1 MGVLSATNN
10 WRIKLKALA
19 IHYGHN
25 STVGLA
31 VDGEILCLLSEER
44 LCRKKNATGYPL
56 QALKYVIDSF
66 LDGDI
71 NNADKVAIVDGSG
84 QGAAYLLRHG
94 IEPQRFL
101 DYYWKKKSFMWARLT
116 SPSFSF
122 IKTFSRKLLSF
133 FNQNIKLY
141 RARQDI
147 LKIVG
152 FDSSKVTFYDHHA
165 CHASST
171 AYFSPVIDGETWLI
185 LTLDGEGDGLSSTVS
200 IFKDGNFEKISS
212 NSNSV
217 SLGYLFA
224 ETTAYLGMKSNEH
237 EFKLMGMAP
246 YAEPEQ
252 VERLAAELASLI
264 SVSNVG
270 KFNTSVSAFDFLPKL
285 MQIYAFERFDVV
297 SGAVQKLTED
307 LICKWAE
314 YWIKETGVARVALSG
329 GVFMNVKAVKKLSEL
344 NVIEDIFVVPSSSDE
359 SLPIGALWKLA
370 NDEQITIKPVTDIY
384 LGRGFTQDYVDK
396 MIIRDKL
403 YEDFDIEYF
412 DSDDDLADRV
422 SDLLASN
429 EIVARCC
436 GREEWGARS
445 LGNRTIMC
453 NPSNFQNIERLNSK
467 IKCRDFWMP
476 FTPSILAEDMQRYIV
491 NPRNTFAPYMA
502 ITFETTSLARE
513 HFSAAIHPRDFT
525 MRPQAVLGS
534 WNPDYFRIISKF
546 RDKTGI
552 GGILNT
558 SFNLHGEP
566 NVSTPED
573 AIRTVRGS
581 GLDYVLIEHFLFH
594 KKN

>member
-1 MGVLSATNN
+1 M
-10 WRIKLKALA
+10 KLLA

-25 STVGLA
+25 STVGLS

-44 LCRKKNATGYPL
+44 FCRKKNATGYPF
-56 QALKYVIDSF
+56 QALQYIVDNY
-66 LDGDI
+66 LDGNI
-71 NNADKVAIVDGSG
+71 SNADDLAIIDGSG
-84 QGAAYLLRHG
+84 LGASYLLRHG

-101 DYYWKKKSFMWARLT
+101 DYYWKKKSLIWARLKF
-116 SPSFSF
+116 PGFSF
-122 IKTFSRKLLSF
+122 IKTISRRFLSCF
-133 FNQNIKLY
+133 CHKIKLY
-141 RARQDI
+141 RARENL

-152 FDSSKVTFYDHHA
+152 LDFSKVTFYDHHS
-165 CHASST
+165 CHAASS
-171 AYFSPVIDGETWLI
+171 AYFSPVIDGKKWLI
-185 LTLDGEGDGLSSTVS
+185 FTLDGEGDGLSSTIS
-200 IFKDGNFEKISS
+200 IFQDGIFKKVSS
-212 NSNSV
+212 NSSSV

-224 ETTAYLGMKSNEH
+224 ETTSYLGMKSNEH

-252 VERLAAELASLI
+252 VERLAIELASLI
-264 SVSNVG
+264 NVSGDG

-285 MQIYAFERFDVV
+285 MQIYAFERFDVI
-297 SGAVQKLTED
+297 SGAIQKLTED
-307 LICKWAE
+307 LICEWVE
-314 YWIKETGVARVALSG
+314 YWMNETGVKNIALSG

-344 NVIEDIFVVPSSSDE
+344 NVIENIFVVPSASDE
-359 SLPIGALWKLA
+359 SLPIGALLKLA
-370 NDEQITIKPVTDIY
+370 HDHRVAIKPVSDIY
-384 LGRGFTQDYVDK
+384 LGRAFAQDYVEK

-403 YEDFDIEYF
+403 AEDFDIEYF

-453 NPSNFQNIERLNSK
+453 NPSNFQNVERLNSK

-476 FTPSILAEDMQRYIV
+476 FTPSLLAEDMQKYVV
-491 NPRNTFAPYMA
+491 NPRNMFAPYMA

-525 MRPQAVLGS
+525 IRPQAVLES
-534 WNPDYFRIISKF
+534 WNPDYYRIISKF

-581 GLDYVLIEHFLFH
+581 GLDYVIVGNVLFH
-594 KKN
+594 KKRLI